1 MRAMRQPNGF
11 QRWIANH
18 QLLYVAAFAG
28 LVLVLLGSWFASD
41 DASLAGMAAV
51 MLVGSTLLAWLVAV
65 AIRRRVRGYDARANN

>member
-28 LVLVLLGSWFASD
+28 LVLVLLGSWFN